1 MFRLH
6 GYSGPCPKPPMPKNP
21 EKEAAYKD
29 LRIAALEADLAAKE
43 AECERLRMDAERYRW
58 LRDQK
63 NDDGIV
69 IAMKNKHIDDLLPY
83 SVNIDRYIDAAR
95 KEGT

>member
-1 MFRLH
+1 MRAFLLL
-6 GYSGPCPKPPMPKNP
+6 PKY
-21 EKEAAYKD
+21 EAAIE
-29 LRIAALEADLAAKE
+29 RIVALEAELAQAW

-95 KEGT
+95 KEGAK

>member
-1 MFRLH
+1 MEER
-6 GYSGPCPKPPMPKNP
+6 YSDCKMC
-21 EKEAAYKD
+21 EQHAD
-29 LRIAALEADLAAKE
+29 RIAALESTIAAKE

-83 SVNIDRYIDAAR
+83 AVNIDRYIDAALAE
-95 KEGT
+95 EGK